1 MYSNG
6 FILSFIAY
14 LSFSFMDVIN
24 KFLFATVNIDFFSYM
39 LWLDLAIIFALVMF
53 GVANHNFSLQFFK
66 TNNYKPILLRSIISV
81 GNTLCSLVAISH
93 LPFHLFYILAF
104 MQPIIAS
111 FLSIIFKME
120 SLKIRKILLIIFGF
134 LGVLISIKVWDFTNN
149 HIAMFA
155 IAAGLGIALTGAL
168 SGIVVKKYMVNDNAI
183 TIAIYNIL
191 LSILVACGYFLIS
204 AKHIFIPDLSIA
216 AMILGAG
223 TACAAGIVFFMK
235 SYQTGEVQTISQLQ
249 YTQIIWGTFFGY
261 LIFHEIPSV
270 YSVIGA
276 VIIIAVNTL
285 NLKTEQ
291 QS

>member
-24 KFLFATVNIDFFSYM
+24 KFIFATVSIDFFSYM
-39 LWLDLAIIFALVMF
+39 LWLDLAIIFALIMF
-53 GVANHNFSLQFFK
+53 GIANHNFSLQFFK
-66 TNNYKPILLRSIISV
+66 TNNYKPILLRSVISV

-111 FLSIIFKME
+111 CLSIIFNMERLKMG
-120 SLKIRKILLIIFGF
+120 KILLIILGF
-134 LGVLISIKVWDFTNN
+134 VGVLVSIKIWDFNSN
-149 HIAMFA
+149 HIAIFA

-168 SGIVVKKYMVNDNAI
+168 SGIVVKKYMVTDNAI

-191 LSILVACGYFLIS
+191 LSILVACGYFIIS
-204 AKHIFIPDLSIA
+204 TKHIFIPNLHVA
-216 AMILGAG
+216 TMILGAG

-261 LIFHEIPSV
+261 LIFHEIPSL
-270 YSVIGA
+270 YSVLGA
-276 VIIIAVNTL
+276 VIIIVVNTL

-291 QS
+291 